1 MARSL
6 DSGKAVTWRR
16 RVGRFGRS
24 GLTVVRFCK
33 EEGVSTASFYRW
45 RNKLADQTPAMR
57 HADRT
62 PAFQAVRV
70 TSVHAPI
77 TIHLPGDV
85 RMEVPTAPKAGSP
98 SPQQGFNWHTRY
110 DHAAGRERTRLKTAR
125 KAEKE
130 LRPNTVR
137 HSICGAATSYSLGFA
152 IVPIYPARKRNRQRT
167 IGKAGP
173 RSAFVTNW
181 TMASFVP
188 NRIGCVP
195 FFPRLTKLLQGLQ
208 SFVGVRD
215 EFVGDFVSYQGVEV
229 PDKLDRIA
237 KYLFRMVRLEL

>member
-6 DSGKAVTWRR
+6 DSGKAVAWRR

-45 RNKLADQTPAMR
+45 RNKLADKTPAMR

-85 RMEVPTAPKAGSP
+85 RMEVPTDNLDTVQLVLSELLRQDAMRDRGDSP
-98 SPQQGFNWHTRY
+98 
-110 DHAAGRERTRLKTAR
+110 
-125 KAEKE
+125 
-130 LRPNTVR
+130 
-137 HSICGAATSYSLGFA
+137 C
-152 IVPIYPARKRNRQRT
+152 
-167 IGKAGP
+167 
-173 RSAFVTNW
+173 
-181 TMASFVP
+181 
-188 NRIGCVP
+188 
-195 FFPRLTKLLQGLQ
+195 
-208 SFVGVRD
+208 
-215 EFVGDFVSYQGVEV
+215 
-229 PDKLDRIA
+229 
-237 KYLFRMVRLEL
+237 

>member
-1 MARSL
+1 MARSF
-6 DSGKAVTWRR
+6 DSGKTVTWRR

-85 RMEVPTAPKAGSP
+85 RMEVPADNLDAVQLVLSELLRQDAMRDRGDSP
-98 SPQQGFNWHTRY
+98 
-110 DHAAGRERTRLKTAR
+110 
-125 KAEKE
+125 
-130 LRPNTVR
+130 
-137 HSICGAATSYSLGFA
+137 C
-152 IVPIYPARKRNRQRT
+152 
-167 IGKAGP
+167 
-173 RSAFVTNW
+173 
-181 TMASFVP
+181 
-188 NRIGCVP
+188 
-195 FFPRLTKLLQGLQ
+195 
-208 SFVGVRD
+208 
-215 EFVGDFVSYQGVEV
+215 
-229 PDKLDRIA
+229 
-237 KYLFRMVRLEL
+237 